1 MSQKMSM
8 ADLLAKQDN
17 NFVSLQRGQEI
28 EGKVVAIT
36 SQEVILDL
44 GSKSEGFLPKK
55 ELGASAANVKAG
67 DLIKVVVI
75 GFENDSGIVLVTTTK
90 NSQRANAGGSP
101 RWDRFETAKSE
112 NQTLT
117 GRALEVNKGGLI
129 IEVLG
134 VRGFLPSSQ
143 VSLSQASDLEELI
156 GKEIQVVVIE
166 VDPVQN
172 RLIFSHKVSVSE
184 DVKEHIGKLKIGD
197 KVAGKV
203 AAVLPFGIFVS
214 LENGAE
220 GLVHI
225 SEIAWEKVEDPSALF
240 KVGDSVET
248 MVTSVDESSGRVN
261 LSIKQLMTD
270 PFTEISKK
278 YTADDVVKGTVTKTS
293 HMGTYVSL
301 EGGAEGLIP
310 TSKIESGTA
319 YETGQQIQVIIDSI
333 DTHKRRILL
342 TPFITTTKGLIY
354 K

>member
-17 NFVSLQRGQEI
+17 NFVSLQRGQEV

-55 ELGASAANVKAG
+55 ELGAKADAIKEG
-67 DLIKVVVI
+67 DTIKVVIV
-75 GFENDSGIVLVTTTK
+75 GFENDSGIVLVTTTR
-90 NSQRANAGGSP
+90 NTQRTSTGSSP
-101 RWDRFETAKSE
+101 KWDRFETAKSE

-129 IEVLG
+129 VEVLG

-143 VSLSQASDLEELI
+143 VSLSQASDLEEMV
-156 GKEIQVVVIE
+156 GKDIQVIVIE
-166 VDPVQN
+166 VDPAQN
-172 RLIFSHKVSVSE
+172 RLIFSQKVSVSE
-184 DVKEHIGKLKIGD
+184 DVKENLGKLKIGD
-197 KVAGKV
+197 KVKGTV

-225 SEIAWEKVEDPSALF
+225 SEIAWEKIDDPSSMF

-261 LSIKQLMTD
+261 LSIKQLMAD

-278 YTADDVVKGTVTKTS
+278 YSADDVVKGTVTKTS
-293 HMGTYVSL
+293 HLGTYVSL

-310 TSKIESGTA
+310 SSKIESGTT